1 MGMDAEDKRKVEVL
15 VELVFKAAEPL
26 VVVVV
31 EEDTTAK
38 EYTRT
43 KTSWA
48 GERKAILRE
57 DDEETLSSKH
67 LHGAF

>member
-1 MGMDAEDKRKVEVL
+1 MGMEAEV
-15 VELVFKAAEPL
+15 
-26 VVVVV
+26 
-31 EEDTTAK
+31 EDTTAK

-48 GERKAILRE
+48 GERKTILTE

-67 LHGAF
+67 LHGAFKGAKISRRLRSVSGVYSRVN